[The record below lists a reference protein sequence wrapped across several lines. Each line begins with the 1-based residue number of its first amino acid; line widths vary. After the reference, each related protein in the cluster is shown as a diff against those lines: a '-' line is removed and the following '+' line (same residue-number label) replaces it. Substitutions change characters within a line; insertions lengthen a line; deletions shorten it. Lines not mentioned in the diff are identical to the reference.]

1 MTKNLP
7 YDRTKR
13 VADRIHQVV
22 STAVLMEISDPRIA
36 GLTITRV
43 KMTRD
48 LRTVYIYYHVAEGA
62 KADCEKFKESLASA
76 KADREKFEEGLA
88 SAKGFIKKRVS
99 DEIDLRYV
107 PEMQFFYDDSVDL
120 REKIESL
127 FRGEDSRG

>member
-7 YDRTKR
+7 FDRPER

-22 STAVLMEISDPRIA
+22 SMAVLMGISDPRIA
-36 GLTITRV
+36 GVTITRA

-48 LRTVYIYYHVAEGA
+48 LRTAYIYYHVAEGA
-62 KADCEKFKESLASA
+62 NVER
-76 KADREKFEEGLA
+76 DRIEQGLE
-88 SAKGFIKKRVS
+88 SAKGFLKKRVA
-99 DEIDLRYV
+99 DEIELKYV

-127 FRGEDSRG
+127 FKEGGPHGQAD